1 MEIKLA
7 KQSIITPL
15 IGLVVGWT
23 LFMFAIYADLFV
35 QPRYDSRGMY
45 IGEAQVVAVS
55 TYLFLIGIVVF
66 GLLSLRGQQLALH
79 ARELAGLEASLPRA
93 AHRFTNLTVVIS
105 LVGGAIYAIGNFL
118 DAFTTF
124 GNQDVNLMIR
134 LFDVYVPIVLATIL
148 VIYIL
153 LRAFVFRKQN
163 LKGAK
168 KKGLSESE
176 KALGLGYAIPI
187 LFTAVAIIFGLVVY
201 DITRTDLQVWVWVI
215 IQVIVALGILLGTRF
230 AAKAKSVKEAAP
242 RVRQTLAAG
251 AANLNFVLSI
261 VFGAV
266 VSVMS
271 FTFGAGAI
279 ESLRVWPEYEEP
291 AKGEEEYYYQ
301 MSWTVADFE
310 WKWFFESMLPALVL
324 LLIAAVGIYLFITER
339 NQVSAITPPKKP
351 ESQAPSKPAP
361 SKPASSK
368 PASSKP
374 ASSKPAATVKK
385 ATSRKKVAS
394 KTAAPRK
401 RK

>member
-1 MEIKLA
+1 MDIKLA
-7 KQSIITPL
+7 KQAIITPL

-35 QPRYDSRGMY
+35 QPMYDYQGMY
-45 IGEAQVVAVS
+45 VGDAQGVAVS

-79 ARELAGLEASLPRA
+79 ARELAGPDAALPRA
-93 AHRFTNLTVVIS
+93 AHRFSNLTVVIS

-118 DAFTTF
+118 DAFNNF
-124 GNQDVNLMIR
+124 GNQDVNLMVR

-271 FTFGAGAI
+271 FTFGASAI

-301 MSWTVADFE
+301 MSWTVAEFE

-339 NQVSAITPPKKP
+339 NQVSVTTPPKKT
-351 ESQAPSKPAP
+351 ASKA
-361 SKPASSK
+361 A
-368 PASSKP
+368 
-374 ASSKPAATVKK
+374 SKPAASKPAAAVKK
-385 ATSRKKVAS
+385 STSSKKVPS